1 MTTAHPRD
9 AHHHDH
15 GHAHGHAQGHAH
27 APDTFGRAFAIGAAL
42 NVVFVIIETAY
53 GIVSNSVALLADAGH
68 NLSDVL
74 ALLIA
79 WAASALARQPPT
91 ARYTYGLRGS
101 TVLAAL
107 FNAIILLVAIGG
119 IAWEAIRRLAAPE
132 PVVGGTVI
140 VVAAIGIAINGITA
154 LLFASGRKG
163 DLNIRAAFLH
173 MAADAAVS
181 AGVVAAGFAI
191 LLAGWLWLDPAA
203 SLLIG
208 AVIVW
213 GTWGLLREAIAMS
226 LGAVPGGIEPIE
238 VQEFL
243 GRLPGVARIHDFHV
257 WPMST
262 TEVALTCHL
271 VMPDG
276 HPGDEFILQAA
287 KNLHD
292 RFGIGH
298 ATIQIE
304 ISADSFCVLEPD
316 HVV

>member
-1 MTTAHPRD
+1 MAVHWHD
-9 AHHHDH
+9 DSHHNHGH
-15 GHAHGHAQGHAH
+15 GHAHGHAR
-27 APDTFGRAFAIGAAL
+27 APGSFGRAFAIGAAL
-42 NVVFVIIETAY
+42 NIAFVVIEAAF

-79 WAASALARQPPT
+79 WAASVLARQRPT

-107 FNAIILLVAIGG
+107 FNAIVLLVAIGG
-119 IAWEAIRRLAAPE
+119 IAWEAIRRFAAPE
-132 PVVGGTVI
+132 PVVGQTVI
-140 VVAAIGIAINGITA
+140 VVAAIGIAVNGITA

-163 DLNIRAAFLH
+163 DLNIRGAFLH

-181 AGVVAAGFAI
+181 AGVVAAGVAI
-191 LLAGWLWLDPAA
+191 VLTGWFWLDPAV
-203 SLLIG
+203 SLVVS
-208 AVIVW
+208 AAIVW
-213 GTWGLLREAIAMS
+213 GTWGLLREAINMS
-226 LGAVPGGIEPIE
+226 LSAVPGAIEPVE
-238 VQEFL
+238 VQDFL
-243 GRLPGVARIHDFHV
+243 ARLPGVARIHDFHV

-271 VMPDG
+271 VMPNG
-276 HPGDEFILQAA
+276 HPGDEFTLQAT

-304 ISADSFCVLEPD
+304 ISEDNSCVLEPD